1 MSKIALTPNASGT
14 GTLTIAA
21 PNTST
26 DRTLTLPDETG
37 TVDTL
42 SRAGNVLQVVQATYS
57 TTTTIANTNTSNYYQ
72 SGHSVSITPSSTSS
86 KILVIAQ
93 GTYGGNTGGTGI
105 NIKIFRNSGTP
116 TTYTSYIQGYLNNIT
131 YISYQQ
137 IPFTLITL
145 DSPSTTSATTYQTWM
160 NPNHGTPTGNSYLGG
175 RNNDGLQTSYST
187 IMAVEIAA

>member
-1 MSKIALTPNASGT
+1 MAITINGSGTIGGVSVGGLPDGIVDTDMLASGA
-14 GTLTIAA
+14 I
-21 PNTST
+21 T
-26 DRTLTLPDETG
+26 DALLP
-37 TVDTL
+37 
-42 SRAGNVLQVVQATYS
+42 AGSVLQVVQATYS
-57 TTTTIANTNTSNYYQ
+57 TTTTISNTNTSNYYQ

-105 NIKIFRNSGTP
+105 NIKIFRNSGTA

-175 RNNDGLQTSYST
+175 RNNDGFQTSYST
-187 IMAVEIAA
+187 IMAMEIAA

>member
-1 MSKIALTPNASGT
+1 MSITINGSGT
-14 GTLTIAA
+14 IGGV
-21 PNTST
+21 SVGG
-26 DRTLTLPDETG
+26 LPDG
-37 TVDTL
+37 IVDTDML
-42 SRAGNVLQVVQATYS
+42 ASNAVTSALLPAGSVLQVVQATYS

-93 GTYGGNTGGTGI
+93 GTYGGNTGSTGI
-105 NIKIFRNSGTP
+105 NIKIFRNSGTA

-131 YISYQQ
+131 YLSYQQ

-175 RNNDGLQTSYST
+175 RNNDGLQTSNST
-187 IMAVEIAA
+187 IMALEIAG